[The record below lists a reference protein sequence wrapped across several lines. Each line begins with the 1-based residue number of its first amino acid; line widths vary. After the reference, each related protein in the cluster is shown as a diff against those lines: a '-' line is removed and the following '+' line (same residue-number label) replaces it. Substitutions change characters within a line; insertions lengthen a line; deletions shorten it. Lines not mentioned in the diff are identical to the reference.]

1 MRDYSPY
8 PLLVDVCVTNRC
20 NLNCSYCS
28 AEAGPF
34 ASKKGEMSVE
44 KLVSVFRELDLIGV
58 PRVGVTGGEPF
69 MREDIL
75 DILKAFN
82 QYRFAKVLNTKIGR
96 ASCRER
102 V

>member
-44 KLVSVFRELDLIGV
+44 KVWILFLESLI
-58 PRVGVTGGEPF
+58 
-69 MREDIL
+69 
-75 DILKAFN
+75 
-82 QYRFAKVLNTKIGR
+82 
-96 ASCRER
+96 
-102 V
+102 